1 MCLSCGKSDHDRR
14 VCRFRDAKCHAC
26 GKPGHIAPA
35 CKGSKQGGNHKGHQ
49 NHKGSPRARKTHH
62 VDSAQGQGAEEDSE
76 LGILTVN
83 NSPAKPIT
91 VDMMVSGQR
100 LTFEVDTGA
109 AVSILSE
116 ASFKKRFPKAKV
128 QPSSLVLKT
137 YTGEPMAVVGT
148 FPVEVCYQ
156 DQDPRDLEL
165 VIVTGDGPCLLG
177 RSWLRHIRLDWPS
190 ISAVTKEDSNQALC
204 KILDEYQDVF
214 ADEPGNFR
222 DFQAN
227 VSVAEGARPK
237 FHRPRPV
244 PFALKGPVEDAL
256 DHLEAEGVIE
266 KITHSDWAAPIV
278 TVPKKDGTIRIC
290 GDYKVTVN
298 PVLEGDKYP
307 LPRIEDLF
315 AKLTGGKTFTTL
327 DMTHAYHQLVLD
339 SESQKYV
346 VVNTHRGLYQYKRL
360 PFGIASAPSQFQRI
374 MDQIL
379 QGMNHVACFID
390 DIIITG
396 ETEEEHLANL
406 TEVLRR
412 FREQRIRLK
421 REKCR
426 FMRKSVD
433 YMGHRIDS
441 QGLHATEDK
450 LDAITQAP
458 QPTNVQEL
466 RAFLGLMNYYGK
478 FIPDRSTLSQ
488 PLHNLLCRDTPWK
501 WTEKHAKAFQKI
513 KDTLVSSPV
522 LAHYNPLLP
531 LRLAGDASAY
541 GVGAVISQ
549 VTEDGTE
556 QPIAFASRTLSKSE
570 QNYSQ
575 IEKEALSL
583 IFGVKKFHQYVFGR
597 KFTLITDH
605 KPLTTILGP
614 KHGIP
619 SLAAARLQRW
629 ALILAAHSYEIE
641 FRPTGAHGNAD
652 GLSRLPL
659 KSDGKDITADAPS
672 VFNLR
677 QLGNLPVTSKE
688 MQAATCP

>member
-1 MCLSCGKSDHDRR
+1 M
-14 VCRFRDAKCHAC
+14 
-26 GKPGHIAPA
+26 
-35 CKGSKQGGNHKGHQ
+35 
-49 NHKGSPRARKTHH
+49 
-62 VDSAQGQGAEEDSE
+62 
-76 LGILTVN
+76 
-83 NSPAKPIT
+83 
-91 VDMMVSGQR
+91 
-100 LTFEVDTGA
+100 
-109 AVSILSE
+109 
-116 ASFKKRFPKAKV
+116 
-128 QPSSLVLKT
+128 
-137 YTGEPMAVVGT
+137 
-148 FPVEVCYQ
+148 
-156 DQDPRDLEL
+156 
-165 VIVTGDGPCLLG
+165 
-177 RSWLRHIRLDWPS
+177 
-190 ISAVTKEDSNQALC
+190 
-204 KILDEYQDVF
+204 
-214 ADEPGNFR
+214 
-222 DFQAN
+222 
-227 VSVAEGARPK
+227 
-237 FHRPRPV
+237 
-244 PFALKGPVEDAL
+244 EDAL

-278 TVPKKDGTIRIC
+278 TKDGTIRIC
-290 GDYKVTVN
+290 GKVTVN

-327 DMTHAYHQLVLD
+327 DMTHAYHQLILD

-379 QGMNHVACFID
+379 QGMKHVACFID

-396 ETEEEHLANL
+396 ATEEEHLANL
-406 TEVLRR
+406 TEVLQR

-501 WTEKHAKAFQKI
+501 WTEKHAKAIQKI
-513 KDTLVSSPV
+513 KDILVSSPV

-541 GVGAVISQ
+541 GVISQ

-556 QPIAFASRTLSKSE
+556 QPITFASRTLSKSE
-570 QNYSQ
+570 QNYSH
-575 IEKEALSL
+575 IWCEE
-583 IFGVKKFHQYVFGR
+583 IPPGR
-597 KFTLITDH
+597 KFTLIADH

-619 SLAAARLQRW
+619 SLAAAHLQRW

-641 FRPTGAHGNAD
+641 FHPTGAHDNAD

-677 QLGNLPVTSKE
+677 QLRNLPVTSKE
-688 MQAATCP
+688 MQAATRTDPVLSKVLRCVRGGWPQKCEEELQQYWTRRFELTVEGGCLLWGIRVIAPRKLQTQLLDELH